1 MEQNDVEIYLAV
13 SFKGVGSRLAV
24 SLWGVKR
31 PSVFCMA
38 IYDM

>member
-13 SFKGVGSRLAV
+13 SFKGVDSRLAV
-24 SLWGVKR
+24 SSWGVQR
-31 PSVFCMA
+31 PFVFYMA